1 MRTRVI
7 RNLFP
12 VLHLF
17 LATFLAAQN
26 STPPLNQ
33 QGTWDLSVW
42 TAGETGEEITNS
54 FTESKIWSAG
64 FFVGRVL
71 TGEHGWK
78 WLRGNFEYA
87 FGLTPLFETYGN
99 QHLHGW
105 GFDPLLMRWNLAL
118 HTSRVS
124 PYIELAGGGLSTNAN
139 LPPDNSSSF
148 NFTPRGG
155 GGIYIRTRKRQAI
168 DLACRW
174 SHISNANLGVQN
186 PEFNGIQVSVGYH
199 WFK

>member
-1 MRTRVI
+1 MRLRTARPLLLI
-7 RNLFP
+7 PSL
-12 VLHLF
+12 L
-17 LATFLAAQN
+17 LATFAHAQN
-26 STPPLNQ
+26 SPPSNQ

-42 TAGETGEEITNS
+42 TQGETGEEITNS
-54 FTESKIWSAG
+54 FTEAQIWSAG

-71 TGEHGWK
+71 TSGHGRK

-87 FGLTPLFETYGN
+87 FGLAPVFETYGS
-99 QHLHGW
+99 QHVHGW
-105 GFDPLLMRWNLAL
+105 GFDPLILRWNLAV
-118 HTSRVS
+118 HTARIS
-124 PYIELAGGGLSTNAN
+124 PYVELAGGGLSTNAN

-155 GGIYIRTRKRQAI
+155 AGIYVRTRSRQAL
-168 DLACRW
+168 DVACRW

>member
-1 MRTRVI
+1 MRVRATRMLCLI
-7 RNLFP
+7 
-12 VLHLF
+12 F
-17 LATFLAAQN
+17 LLLTSLAHAQN
-26 STPPLNQ
+26 PPLPNEK
-33 QGTWDLSVW
+33 GTWDLSAW

-54 FTESKIWSAG
+54 LTEAQVWSAG
-64 FFVGRVL
+64 FFAGRVL
-71 TGEHGWK
+71 TGEHGKK

-87 FGLTPLFETYGN
+87 FGFMPVFETYGN
-99 QHLHGW
+99 QHIHGW
-105 GFDPLLMRWNLAL
+105 GFDPLILRWNLAL
-118 HTSRVS
+118 HTNRVS

-139 LPPDNSSSF
+139 LPPDNSSNF

-155 GGIYIRTRKRQAI
+155 AGIYIRVRRKQAL

-186 PEFNGIQVSVGYH
+186 PEFNGIQVSLGYH